1 MSRLVRLTRSTL
13 AVGALAALAA
23 CSGVTYAETPVPAK
37 PVTPVAVPT
46 PEPAAP
52 QECGNPL
59 RSYDPLPK
67 LPPPGE
73 ITDRT
78 VRKQILDRGHLV
90 VGISADTYLWG
101 ARNPFTGQIE
111 GFDIDIARAVAQSL
125 FGDPDRIQLRVIT
138 AVQRM
143 PFLQERKVDLVVRNM
158 TITCDRW
165 EKVAFSAEYY
175 HSGQKVLVA
184 KGSEA
189 QTLAE
194 LKGERVCAPRGTSTL
209 ANLEKVAGV
218 IPVPADNH
226 TGCLVLF
233 QQGKADAITGDDTV
247 LAGLAAQDPYA
258 VVTKAPA
265 SSDEPYGI
273 AVNKDDVYLVRYLN
287 RLLADMEADGRWK
300 QIYDRWL
307 AGTLGK
313 APAPPKAVYGR

>member
-1 MSRLVRLTRSTL
+1 ML
-13 AVGALAALAA
+13 AVAALAAVTA

-37 PVTPVAVPT
+37 PVAPASSPDATPGA
-46 PEPAAP
+46 PA
-52 QECGNPL
+52 QCSDPL
-59 RSYDPLPK
+59 SSYDPLPK
-67 LPPPGE
+67 LPASSE

-90 VGISADTYLWG
+90 VGVSADTYLWG

-125 FGDPDRIQLRVIT
+125 FGDPNRIQLRVIT

-165 EKVAFSAEYY
+165 EQVAFSAEYY

-189 QTLAE
+189 QTLAD

-209 ANLEKVAGV
+209 TNLEKVPGV

-265 SSDEPYGI
+265 LSDEPYGI

-287 RLLADMEADGRWK
+287 RLLADMEKDGRWK
-300 QIYDRWL
+300 QTYDRWL
-307 AGTLGK
+307 ADTLGK
-313 APAPPKAVYGR
+313 APAPPKAVYGRS